1 VGEAV
6 LENAAAQVRFEL
18 VQHEPGQT
26 TGLLGSLAEGRP
38 MLLDQLVEQG
48 LLGTVAL
55 VAV

>member
-6 LENAAAQVRFEL
+6 LEDATAQVRLEL
-18 VQHEPGQT
+18 VNHELGQT

-48 LLGTVAL
+48 LLGAAAL